1 MKRLLCVFALVWPLA
16 SMGSIERASTDIGE
30 ITSLSRLHSLTASEL
45 AESKALNVPFE
56 TWRTTQ
62 GLRVLWHDN
71 PRLPMIEARV
81 YFDAGAARD
90 GAIPGLAS
98 AVNSLMQ
105 QGTRRRSGQE
115 VALGFERLGARFN
128 RTSHRDM
135 ALFEL
140 VMLSDAEIRDP
151 AMALLAE
158 VITRPAFAPADW
170 LRLQDSMRVGS
181 KQRKQS
187 PAAIASRLFYEALY
201 TDHPYGHPPS
211 GTLSSISRIRLE
223 DIRDFHARHYVANN
237 GTLVLVGDLRRA
249 EAEALAEAFSA
260 KMPSGREAP
269 LIAPPKNLGVSK
281 RLHQPFNAEQTH
293 VVVGQLGITRLD
305 PDYFALTVANEVIAG
320 GGFGSLL
327 MRELR
332 EKRGLTYGVSSRF
345 SVMRVNGP
353 FQINFSTRAD
363 QAEEA
368 LSITQSILQ
377 QLQQQGLSADEVTRA
392 IDAIAQ
398 SFPIGLTTNS
408 QIASYLGVIGFYEL
422 PATWLQ
428 DYLPVLRTITTEQ
441 VNDALRRRLTPD
453 QLVIIS
459 VGPAQP

>member
-1 MKRLLCVFALVWPLA
+1 MRRLLCVFALIWPMA
-16 SMGSIERASTDIGE
+16 SMGSIERASTDMGE
-30 ITSLSRLHSLTASEL
+30 ITSLPRLHSLATSEL
-45 AESKALNVPFE
+45 AESKTLNVPFE

-90 GAIPGLAS
+90 GATPGLAS

-115 VALGFERLGARFN
+115 VALGFERLGAQFSRS
-128 RTSHRDM
+128 SHRDM
-135 ALFEL
+135 ALFEV
-140 VMLSDAEIRDP
+140 VMLSDAEIREP

-158 VITRPAFAPADW
+158 VITRPAFTQADW
-170 LRLQDSMRVGS
+170 LRLQDSMRIGS

-187 PAAIASRLFYEALY
+187 PAAIASRLFYESLY
-201 TDHPYGHPPS
+201 ADHPYGHPPS
-211 GTLSSISRIRLE
+211 GTLSSISRIRLD

-260 KMPSGREAP
+260 KMPSGRAAP
-269 LIAPPKNLGVSK
+269 LIAPPKSVGVSR
-281 RLHQPFNAEQTH
+281 RLHQSFNAEQTH

-345 SVMRVNGP
+345 NVMRVNGP
-353 FQINFSTRAD
+353 FQITFSTRAD
-363 QAEEA
+363 QAEQA
-368 LSITQSILQ
+368 LNITQSILQ
-377 QLQQQGLSADEVTRA
+377 QLQQEGLQEDEVTRA
-392 IDAIAQ
+392 ISSLAQ
-398 SFPIGLTTNS
+398 SFPLGLSTNS

-428 DYLPVLRTITTEQ
+428 DYLPSLRAITTEQ
-441 VNDALRRRLTPD
+441 VNNALRRRLTPE
-453 QLVIIS
+453 QLVIVS
-459 VGPAQP
+459 VGPEQP